1 MQTNT
6 LEQIFAQADIFGMAR
21 QNGIAPESIVAYGVY
36 GSQAV
41 GLANENSD
49 FDVFV
54 IIDEDIKKN
63 RRMIN
68 SEAGDYKF
76 IPVTEWA
83 KHSDMLFDVLALGSF
98 IFPEM
103 PRNGSDTPTKNPWAA
118 YILNTR
124 PSLYE
129 AMKAAQS
136 SAKYARIRRD
146 EMQARESYD
155 PVSMYKREKLAR
167 KQTIRTQ
174 KMEDYLYSIFTSNDA
189 RYTPSFTAEER
200 AEVLNF

>member
-1 MQTNT
+1 MQTMNM
-6 LEQIFAQADIFGMAR
+6 EQIFEQADIFGMAR
-21 QNGIAPESIVAYGVY
+21 QNGIAPESIVTYGVY

-83 KHSDMLFDVLALGSF
+83 KHSDMLFDVLALGTF
-98 IFPEM
+98 IFPVM

-174 KMEDYLYSIFTSNDA
+174 KMEDYLYSIFTSDDA

>member
-1 MQTNT
+1 MQTKT
-6 LEQIFAQADIFGMAR
+6 LEQIFKQADIFGMAR
-21 QNGIAPESIVAYGVY
+21 RNGIAAESIVAYGVY

-41 GLANENSD
+41 GLANANSD

-76 IPVTEWA
+76 IPVTEWG
-83 KHSDMLFDVLALGSF
+83 KHSDMLFDVLALGTF

-103 PRNGSDTPTKNPWAA
+103 PRNNSDTPTKNPWAA

-174 KMEDYLYSIFTSNDA
+174 KMEDYLYSIFTTDDA
-189 RYTPSFTAEER
+189 RYAPYFTTDER
-200 AEVLNF
+200 AEVFNF

>member
-1 MQTNT
+1 MQTKT
-6 LEQIFAQADIFGMAR
+6 LEQIFKQADIFGMAR
-21 QNGIAPESIVAYGVY
+21 RNGIAAESIVAYGVY

-41 GLANENSD
+41 GLANANSD

-83 KHSDMLFDVLALGSF
+83 KHSDMLFDVLALGTF

-103 PRNGSDTPTKNPWAA
+103 PRNDSDTPTKNPWAA

-174 KMEDYLYSIFTSNDA
+174 KMEDYLYSIFTTDDA
-189 RYTPSFTAEER
+189 RYAPYFTTDER
-200 AEVLNF
+200 AEVFNL

>member
-1 MQTNT
+1 MQTKT
-6 LEQIFAQADIFGMAR
+6 LEQIFEQADIFGMAR
-21 QNGIAPESIVAYGVY
+21 RNGIAAESIVAYGVY

-41 GLANENSD
+41 GLANANSD

-83 KHSDMLFDVLALGSF
+83 KHSDMLFDVLALGTF

-103 PRNGSDTPTKNPWAA
+103 RRNDSDTPTKNPWAA

-174 KMEDYLYSIFTSNDA
+174 KMEDYLYSIFTSDDA
-189 RYTPSFTAEER
+189 RYAPSFTAVER
-200 AEVLNF
+200 AEVFNF

>member
-1 MQTNT
+1 MLTNT
-6 LEQIFAQADIFGMAR
+6 LEQIFEQADIFGMAR

>member
-6 LEQIFAQADIFGMAR
+6 LEQIFEQADIFGMAR
-21 QNGIAPESIVAYGVY
+21 QNGIAPESIVACGVY

-155 PVSMYKREKLAR
+155 PVIMYKREKLAR

>member
-6 LEQIFAQADIFGMAR
+6 LEQIFEQADIFGMAR

-83 KHSDMLFDVLALGSF
+83 KHSDMLFDVLALGTF

>member
-6 LEQIFAQADIFGMAR
+6 LEQIFEQADIFGMAR

-49 FDVFV
+49 FDV
-54 IIDEDIKKN
+54 
-63 RRMIN
+63 
-68 SEAGDYKF
+68 
-76 IPVTEWA
+76 
-83 KHSDMLFDVLALGSF
+83 LALGTF

-124 PSLYE
+124 PSLYA

-146 EMQARESYD
+146 EMQTRESYD

-167 KQTIRTQ
+167 KQTIRAQ
-174 KMEDYLYSIFTSNDA
+174 KMEDYLYSIFTSDDA
-189 RYTPSFTAEER
+189 RYTPSFTAVER
-200 AEVLNF
+200 AEVFNF

>member
-1 MQTNT
+1 MQTMNM
-6 LEQIFAQADIFGMAR
+6 EQIFEQADIFGMAH
-21 QNGIAPESIVAYGVY
+21 QNGITPESIVAYGVY

-54 IIDEDIKKN
+54 IIDEGIKKN

-83 KHSDMLFDVLALGSF
+83 KHSDMLFDVLALGTF

-146 EMQARESYD
+146 EMQTRESYD

-174 KMEDYLYSIFTSNDA
+174 KMEDYLYSIFTTNDA
-189 RYTPSFTAEER
+189 RYTPYFTAVER
-200 AEVLNF
+200 AEVFNF

>member
-6 LEQIFAQADIFGMAR
+6 LEQIFEQADIFGMAR
-21 QNGIAPESIVAYGVY
+21 QNGIAAESIVAYGIY

-83 KHSDMLFDVLALGSF
+83 KHSDMLFDVLALGTF

-103 PRNGSDTPTKNPWAA
+103 PRNDSDTPTKNPWAA

-174 KMEDYLYSIFTSNDA
+174 KMEDYLYSIFTSDDA

>member
-6 LEQIFAQADIFGMAR
+6 LEQIFEQADIFGMAR

-136 SAKYARIRRD
+136 SAKYARICRD
-146 EMQARESYD
+146 EMQTRESYD

>member
-6 LEQIFAQADIFGMAR
+6 LEQIFEQADIFGMAR

-83 KHSDMLFDVLALGSF
+83 KRSDMLFDVLALGSF

>member
-6 LEQIFAQADIFGMAR
+6 LEQIFEQADIFGMAR

-83 KHSDMLFDVLALGSF
+83 KHSDMLLDVLALGTF

-103 PRNGSDTPTKNPWAA
+103 RRNGSDTPTKNPWAA

-129 AMKAAQS
+129 ALKAAQS

-146 EMQARESYD
+146 EMQTRESYD

-174 KMEDYLYSIFTSNDA
+174 KMEDYLYSIFTTDDA
-189 RYTPSFTAEER
+189 RYTPYFTAVER
-200 AEVLNF
+200 AEVFNF

>member
-1 MQTNT
+1 
-6 LEQIFAQADIFGMAR
+6 MAR

-83 KHSDMLFDVLALGSF
+83 KHSDMLFDVLALGTF

-124 PSLYE
+124 PSLYA

-146 EMQARESYD
+146 EMQTRESYD

-167 KQTIRTQ
+167 KQTIRAK
-174 KMEDYLYSIFTSNDA
+174 KMEDYIFNIFTTDDA
-189 RYTPSFTAEER
+189 RYAPSFTAEER
-200 AEVLNF
+200 LEVLNF

>member
-6 LEQIFAQADIFGMAR
+6 LEQIFEQADIFGMAR

-54 IIDEDIKKN
+54 IINEDIKKN

>member
-6 LEQIFAQADIFGMAR
+6 LEQIFEQADIFGMAR
-21 QNGIAPESIVAYGVY
+21 QNGIAAESIVAYGIY

-41 GLANENSD
+41 GLANKNSD

-83 KHSDMLFDVLALGSF
+83 KHSDMLFDVLALGTF

-103 PRNGSDTPTKNPWAA
+103 PRNDSDTPTKNPWAA

-174 KMEDYLYSIFTSNDA
+174 KMEDYLYSIFTSDDA

>member
-6 LEQIFAQADIFGMAR
+6 LEQIFEQADIFGMAR
-21 QNGIAPESIVAYGVY
+21 QNGIAAESIVAYGVY

>member
-1 MQTNT
+1 MQTKP
-6 LEQIFAQADIFGMAR
+6 LEQIFEQADIFGMAR
-21 QNGIAPESIVAYGVY
+21 RNGITPESIVAYGVY

-41 GLANENSD
+41 GLANANSD

-68 SEAGDYKF
+68 TEAGDYKF
-76 IPVTEWA
+76 IPVTEWD
-83 KHSDMLFDVLALGSF
+83 KHGGMLFDVLALGTF
-98 IFPEM
+98 TFPKM
-103 PRNGSDTPTKNPWAA
+103 RRNGSDTPTKNPWAA

-129 AMKAAQS
+129 AMDAAQS

-167 KQTIRTQ
+167 KQTIRAK
-174 KMEDYLYSIFTSNDA
+174 KMEDYIFNIFTTDDA
-189 RYTPSFTAEER
+189 RYTPYFTADER

>member
-6 LEQIFAQADIFGMAR
+6 LEQIFEQADIFGMAR
-21 QNGIAPESIVAYGVY
+21 QNGIAPESIVAY

>member
-6 LEQIFAQADIFGMAR
+6 LEQIFEQADIFGMAR

-83 KHSDMLFDVLALGSF
+83 NHSDMLFDVLALGSF

>member
-6 LEQIFAQADIFGMAR
+6 LEQIFEQADIFGMAR

-146 EMQARESYD
+146 EMQTRESYD

>member
-6 LEQIFAQADIFGMAR
+6 LEQIFEQADIFGMAR

-83 KHSDMLFDVLALGSF
+83 KHSDMLFDVLALGTF

-124 PSLYE
+124 PSLYA

-146 EMQARESYD
+146 EMQTRESYD

-167 KQTIRTQ
+167 KQTIRAQ
-174 KMEDYLYSIFTSNDA
+174 KMEDYIFSILTTDDA
-189 RYTPSFTAEER
+189 RYTPSFTAAER
-200 AEVLNF
+200 AEVFNF

>member
-6 LEQIFAQADIFGMAR
+6 LEQIFEQADIFGMAR

-146 EMQARESYD
+146 EMQTRESYD

-189 RYTPSFTAEER
+189 RYTPSFTAVER
-200 AEVLNF
+200 AEVFNF

>member
-6 LEQIFAQADIFGMAR
+6 LEQIFEQADIFGMAR

-68 SEAGDYKF
+68 SEAGGYKF

-103 PRNGSDTPTKNPWAA
+103 PRNGSDTPH
-118 YILNTR
+118 
-124 PSLYE
+124 E
-129 AMKAAQS
+129 
-136 SAKYARIRRD
+136 
-146 EMQARESYD
+146 E
-155 PVSMYKREKLAR
+155 PVGGIHPEYPPVPL
-167 KQTIRTQ
+167 
-174 KMEDYLYSIFTSNDA
+174 
-189 RYTPSFTAEER
+189 
-200 AEVLNF
+200 

>member
-6 LEQIFAQADIFGMAR
+6 LKQIFEQADIFGMAR
-21 QNGIAPESIVAYGVY
+21 RNGITAESIVAYGIY

-76 IPVTEWA
+76 IPVTEWG
-83 KHSDMLFDVLALGSF
+83 KNTDMLFDVIALNSF

-103 PRNGSDTPTKNPWAA
+103 RRNGSDTPTKNPWAA

-124 PSLYE
+124 PSIYE
-129 AMKAAQS
+129 ALKAAQS

-174 KMEDYLYSIFTSNDA
+174 KMEDYVYSIFTTDDA
-189 RYTPSFTAEER
+189 RYTPRFTAEER
-200 AEVLNF
+200 AEVFNF

>member
-1 MQTNT
+1 MQTMNM
-6 LEQIFAQADIFGMAR
+6 EQIFEQADIFGMAH
-21 QNGIAPESIVAYGVY
+21 QNGITPESIVAYGVY

-54 IIDEDIKKN
+54 IIDEGIKKN
-63 RRMIN
+63 RHMIN
-68 SEAGDYKF
+68 SDAGDCKF
-76 IPVTEWA
+76 IPVTEWG
-83 KHSDMLFDVLALGSF
+83 KNTDMLFDVLALGTF

-129 AMKAAQS
+129 ALKAAQS

-146 EMQARESYD
+146 EMQTRESYD

-174 KMEDYLYSIFTSNDA
+174 KMEDYLYSIFTTDDA
-189 RYTPSFTAEER
+189 RYTPYFTAVER
-200 AEVLNF
+200 AEVFNF

>member
-6 LEQIFAQADIFGMAR
+6 LEQIFEQADIFGMAR

-83 KHSDMLFDVLALGSF
+83 KHSDMLFDVLALGTF

-124 PSLYE
+124 PSLYA

-146 EMQARESYD
+146 EMQTRESYD

-167 KQTIRTQ
+167 KQTIRAQ
-174 KMEDYLYSIFTSNDA
+174 KMEDYLYSIFTSDDA
-189 RYTPSFTAEER
+189 RYTPSFTAVER
-200 AEVLNF
+200 AEVFNF

>member
-6 LEQIFAQADIFGMAR
+6 LEQIFEQADIFGMVR

-83 KHSDMLFDVLALGSF
+83 KHSDMLFDVLALGTF

-124 PSLYE
+124 PSLYA

-146 EMQARESYD
+146 EMQTRESYD

-167 KQTIRTQ
+167 KQTIRAQ
-174 KMEDYLYSIFTSNDA
+174 KMEDYIFSIFTTDDA
-189 RYTPSFTAEER
+189 RYTPSFTAAER
-200 AEVLNF
+200 AEVFNF

>member
-6 LEQIFAQADIFGMAR
+6 QEQIFEQADIFGMAR

-76 IPVTEWA
+76 IPVTEWG
-83 KHSDMLFDVLALGSF
+83 KNVDMLFDVVALNSF
-98 IFPEM
+98 IFPKM
-103 PRNGSDTPTKNPWAA
+103 RRNGSNVPTKNPWAA

-124 PSLYE
+124 PSMYE

-167 KQTIRTQ
+167 KQTIRAK
-174 KMEDYLYSIFTSNDA
+174 KMEDYIFNIFTTDDA

-200 AEVLNF
+200 AEVFNF

>member
-6 LEQIFAQADIFGMAR
+6 LEQIFEQADIFGMAR

-129 AMKAAQS
+129 AMKAAQT

>member
-6 LEQIFAQADIFGMAR
+6 LEQIFEQADIFGMAR

>member
-6 LEQIFAQADIFGMAR
+6 LEQIFEQADIFGMAR

-136 SAKYARIRRD
+136 SVKYARIRRD

>member
-6 LEQIFAQADIFGMAR
+6 LEQIFEQADIFGMAR

-83 KHSDMLFDVLALGSF
+83 KHSDMLFDVLALGTF

-124 PSLYE
+124 PSLYA

-174 KMEDYLYSIFTSNDA
+174 KMEDYLYSIFTPDDA
-189 RYTPSFTAEER
+189 RYPPYFTAVER

>member
-6 LEQIFAQADIFGMAR
+6 LEQIFEQADIFGMAR

-83 KHSDMLFDVLALGSF
+83 KHSDMLFDVLALGTF

-124 PSLYE
+124 PSLYA

-146 EMQARESYD
+146 EMQTRESYD

-174 KMEDYLYSIFTSNDA
+174 KMEDYLYSIFTTDDA
-189 RYTPSFTAEER
+189 RYTPYFTAVER
-200 AEVLNF
+200 AEVFNF